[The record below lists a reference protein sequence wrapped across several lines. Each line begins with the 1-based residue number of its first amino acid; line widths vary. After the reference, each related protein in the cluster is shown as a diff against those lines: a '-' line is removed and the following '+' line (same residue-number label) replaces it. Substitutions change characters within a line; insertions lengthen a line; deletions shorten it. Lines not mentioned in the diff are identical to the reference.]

1 MHITRIIAFFAISIT
16 STVAIANIDQTVSD
30 IHELT
35 HKTRVAKHAIEN
47 FNGGIPSAMKIANAI
62 FKAHTASEIA
72 RSHLK
77 ESDAFSSSDGDQ
89 TMKAYEE
96 FYPVLISTLQAGQAK
111 APEMKQ
117 RGLGYIARGMLSNLY
132 QEKDQLEDA
141 MLGQLSTNHTRI
153 LRQSIGEADTAFR
166 LTIDYFS

>member
-72 RSHLK
+72 RSH
-77 ESDAFSSSDGDQ
+77 
-89 TMKAYEE
+89 
-96 FYPVLISTLQAGQAK
+96 PVLISTLQAGQAK